1 MKMDDFKQAY
11 LLEKSAREE
20 AEQLLADKSRILVAL
35 NSELEQK
42 IADLKHHQAMF
53 IQAEKMAT
61 LGTLCAGVAHEIN
74 NPLAYSI
81 SNVDCLK
88 NYCDYFSDLLAVCD
102 EFACSDTDKA
112 AFCKQLTELNKVHSF
127 RFVADDLPELISDT
141 SQGLQRIS
149 KIVANLLDFSR
160 PKGHDKQFADMTEAV
175 KSAVKLL
182 ANQLRDCNLH
192 TQYSPISQSWCNLPA
207 ISQVIVNIL
216 INAKQACDNQKLNAE
231 ISVAV
236 YELEQHIYIDIEDNG
251 AGMSEETIAK
261 IYDPFYTTKPVGE
274 GTGMGMT
281 MVYAIVH
288 EHQGCIDIQSTE
300 GMGTRISCVFPV
312 QSQVRKTVTS

>member
-1 MKMDDFKQAY
+1 MGDFKQAY
-11 LLEKSAREE
+11 LLEKAAREQ
-20 AEQLLADKSRILVAL
+20 AEQLLADKSRLLVAL

-42 IADLKHHQAMF
+42 IADLEHHQAMF

-88 NYCDYFSDLLAVCD
+88 DYCDFFSELLSACD
-102 EFACSDTDKA
+102 KFAKRHIERDVFSE
-112 AFCKQLTELNKVHSF
+112 QLTQLNKKHEF
-127 RFVADDLPELISDT
+127 NYVANDLPELISDT
-141 SQGLQRIS
+141 AQGLQRIR

-160 PKGHDKQFADMTEAV
+160 PKGHEKQFADMTDAV

-182 ANQLRDCNLH
+182 ANQLNDYHLH
-192 TQYSPISQSWCNLPA
+192 THYSPISISWCNLPA
-207 ISQVIVNIL
+207 ISQVVVNIL
-216 INAKQACDNQKLNAE
+216 INAKQECDSNRSEAQ
-231 ISVAV
+231 ITVSV
-236 YELEQHIYIDIEDNG
+236 YEIEHHIYIDIEDNG
-251 AGMSEETIAK
+251 EGMSEQTMAK

-281 MVYAIVH
+281 MAYAIVH
-288 EHQGCIDIQSTE
+288 EHQGRIDIQSTQ
-300 GMGTRISCVFPV
+300 GMGTRISCVFPILSHV
-312 QSQVRKTVTS
+312 RQVVDNI